1 MDNKKVKGSAYSQPD
16 YIKPKSK
23 WTKKTT
29 IWVIVIAVIVLGI
42 LAIIGAE
49 NGWFKTADMIN
60 GKIELDDYSTIEINE
75 SDVEVT
81 DENIQSYLDSVVS
94 SETTTETVTEG
105 TVEDGDTVVIDYS
118 GVLEGETDP
127 FEGGTAEDQSLTLG
141 SGSMID
147 GFEDQIVGH
156 EIGETF
162 DIDVTFP
169 DDYSTEDL
177 QGKKATF
184 TITIDSKTVTNEPEL
199 TDDLIL
205 QYTTDNSNF
214 DEPISTIEDFK
225 AYYRD
230 RLYNSKLE
238 SAITSA
244 MAEKTH
250 ITYYNEA
257 DLANMTTY
265 AANTLSYYATSVFG
279 GIDAETCAAYF
290 GYDSAAAYAETT
302 AKNTLTTTMMLDK
315 VAEEQGITY
324 TQEEVDEVLQKYLES
339 ADYDGTLD
347 EFKEASGEA
356 YVFIVT
362 ETEVLMPKVMDYLK
376 GNVVFVES
384 EEETSEATAETTEAN
399 DAAET
404 SEASEDTTAAE
415 DAETSEIA
423 EDTTS
428 SKDAETSTAKE
439 TTKAAAEETSAAD
452 DAETT
457 TAAANDDK
465 TAADVK
471 TTEAAE
477 K

>member
-118 GVLEGETDP
+118 GVLEGETEP
-127 FEGGTAEDQSLTLG
+127 FDGGTAEDQSLTLG

-162 DIDVTFP
+162 DINVTFP

-177 QGKKATF
+177 QGKNATF

-214 DEPISTIEDFK
+214 DEPISTIEEFK

-230 RLYNSKLE
+230 KLYNSKLE
-238 SAITSA
+238 SAIISA

-257 DLANMTTY
+257 DLANMTAY

-279 GIDAETCAAYF
+279 GIDAETCATYF

-302 AKNTLTTTMMLDK
+302 AMNTLTTTMMLDK

-324 TQEEVDEVLQKYLES
+324 TQEEVDEVLQKYLDS
-339 ADYDGTLD
+339 ADYDGTLE

-356 YVFIVT
+356 YVFIIT

-376 GNVVFVES
+376 GNVVFVEN
-384 EEETSEATAETTEAN
+384 EEETSETSEDAADTTEASDAEETSTSVEN
-399 DAAET
+399 TETSDAAET
-404 SEASEDTTAAE
+404 DEAAV
-415 DAETSEIA
+415 
-423 EDTTS
+423 
-428 SKDAETSTAKE
+428 
-439 TTKAAAEETSAAD
+439 EETSIAD
-452 DAETT
+452 EADTT
-457 TAAANDDK
+457 TAAANADKSADDK
-465 TAADVK
+465 A
-471 TTEAAE
+471 TTETAE

>member
-16 YIKPKSK
+16 HIKPKSK

-42 LAIIGAE
+42 LAIIGGE

-75 SDVEVT
+75 ADVEVT
-81 DENIQSYLDSVVS
+81 DDTIQSYLDSVVS

-105 TVEDGDTVVIDYS
+105 TVEDGDTVVIDYT
-118 GVLEGETDP
+118 GVLEGETEAFD
-127 FEGGTAEDQSLTLG
+127 GGTAEDQSLTLG

-177 QGKKATF
+177 QGKNATF
-184 TITIDSKTVTNEPEL
+184 TITIDSKTVTNVPEL

-205 QYTTDNSNF
+205 QYTTDNSSF

-225 AYYRD
+225 AYYQEK
-230 RLYNSKLE
+230 LYNSKLE

-257 DLANMTTY
+257 DLENMTTY

-279 GIDAETCAAYF
+279 GIDTETCAAYF
-290 GYDSAAAYAETT
+290 GYDSAAAYAEGT

-324 TQEEVDEVLQKYLES
+324 TQEEVDEVLQHYLES

-356 YVFIVT
+356 YIFIVT

-376 GNVVFVES
+376 GNVVFVEA
-384 EEETSEATAETTEAN
+384 EEESTDAAEDAAETTEAN
-399 DAAET
+399 DVEETSEAAEDTTTDAET
-404 SEASEDTTAAE
+404 SEADETAE
-415 DAETSEIA
+415 
-423 EDTTS
+423 
-428 SKDAETSTAKE
+428 
-439 TTKAAAEETSAAD
+439 AAAEETTTAAE
-452 DAETT
+452 AETT
-457 TAAANDDK
+457 TAAVNADD
-465 TAADVK
+465 AAEDA
-471 TTEAAE
+471 TTETAE

>member
-118 GVLEGETDP
+118 GVLEGETEP
-127 FEGGTAEDQSLTLG
+127 FDGGTAEDQSLTLG

-257 DLANMTTY
+257 DLANMTAY
-265 AANTLSYYATSVFG
+265 AANTLSYYASSVFG

-324 TQEEVDEVLQKYLES
+324 TQEEVDEVLQKYLDS
-339 ADYDGTLD
+339 ADYDGTLE

-376 GNVVFVES
+376 GNVVFVEN
-384 EEETSEATAETTEAN
+384 EEETSETSEDAAETTEAS
-399 DAAET
+399 DVEET
-404 SEASEDTTAAE
+404 SEAAEDTTTAE
-415 DAETSEIA
+415 DAETSEA
-423 EDTTS
+423 
-428 SKDAETSTAKE
+428 AETDE
-439 TTKAAAEETSAAD
+439 TAAEETSSAD
-452 DAETT
+452 EADTT
-457 TAAANDDK
+457 TAAADADK
-465 TAADVK
+465 TADDKA
-471 TTEAAE
+471 TTEAVE